1 MSYLI
6 HESNSIFSTLILIV
20 LKRHVPWILKLQYW
34 HGPLDWCCKMQ
45 IFNSVC
51 MFIFS
56 QPYFLLSIFFILSKN
71 SLKCLIFTIN
81 FFLIYLFS
89 LLRRKIF
96 DNIVVRYRCYA
107 CNMRQLEWST
117 TNTTTTTTTI
127 ILTVNNMLKRSNS
140 FINISYVLR
149 YLEIIQTFLKSQ
161 KSENISRKCIKHCG
175 LRIQKSY
182 QYPHDEKAFH
192 QIEIVNKWNNQ

>member
-96 DNIVVRYRCYA
+96 DNIVVRYCSYIYML
-107 CNMRQLEWST
+107 CVQYD
-117 TNTTTTTTTI
+117 
-127 ILTVNNMLKRSNS
+127 TVGV
-140 FINISYVLR
+140 I
-149 YLEIIQTFLKSQ
+149 
-161 KSENISRKCIKHCG
+161 C
-175 LRIQKSY
+175 Y
-182 QYPHDEKAFH
+182 QYHHHHYHHHF
-192 QIEIVNKWNNQ
+192 NS